1 MGGDRITISNYLAEF
16 KENGVVSYNKV
27 MQIPLSVRIPE
38 LIKKPNGRLNVL
50 TALAASLKSAFGNIN
65 VKYGFN
71 EEQIVELA
79 DKIIDTSHEDNLAI
93 EDVLLFLGKLL
104 MGEYGKIDYKFD
116 LPYFF
121 EMFENYRQERHE
133 TILRYREEQL
143 GQFRA
148 IEINGTLNNIKRDK
162 NIDSETMQDLLK
174 TAYSDGKL

>member
-1 MGGDRITISNYLAEF
+1 MGGDRIAISSYLAEF
-16 KENGVVSYNKV
+16 KENGIVSYNKV
-27 MQIPLSVRIPE
+27 LQIPVSLRIPE
-38 LIKKPNGRLNVL
+38 LIKTKNGRLNVL
-50 TALAASLKSAFGNIN
+50 SALSASLKSAFSNIN

-79 DKIIDTSHEDNLAI
+79 DKIIDTSHEDNLSI

-104 MGEYGKIDYKFD
+104 MGDYGKIDYKFD

-121 EMFENYRQERHE
+121 ELFENYRQERHT

-148 IEINGTLNNIKRDK
+148 IEKNGTLNNIKKDR
-162 NIDSETMQDLLK
+162 NVDSETMQDLLK
-174 TAYSDGKL
+174 TAYSDDKL